1 MNEPQE
7 EKIQDDTVS
16 PQEMVSDFEFTKLGD
31 ENYIAVWKRLGI
43 ISTVTRFS
51 DGRDKS
57 VSAELMFSSN
67 RLTNQGHLRHGK
79 IPLTSTT
86 SRNGMVKS
94 LHERE
99 PSIERS
105 TWDAL
110 MEQLCISVLEDYRKG
125 STPELITGLTD
136 FVKPDWLIDPLIQ
149 VRNPTLIFGA
159 GSAGKSLF
167 AQYLSV
173 LCDAGFSHNGLVLKE
188 KTRVL
193 YLDWETTKEEI
204 DNRVSMI
211 RKSLGLNRDENG
223 EFVKAGIEYLRM
235 TKSLEYE
242 KEKLKG
248 DVIDGD
254 FGLVVIDSL
263 GSAIG
268 GDANSQDLVLK
279 AYLALRELN
288 VSSLIIDHPNKGGI
302 GENTSGLSSLHGSI
316 YKVNSSRQ
324 VFEMIKNQDV
334 EDSTVRFALFHRK
347 ANNSALMRE
356 IGFKYVFENNQL
368 NSIDRISREQ
378 IANTPISRAQSQ
390 LDQVLNFLRKGSK
403 SAEEINSYLSELN
416 NKKITVST
424 RLSEWADKGIIVAVH
439 LGSNRKKYRLPG
451 SNVFDEEPEQN
462 NNEEG
467 DGWTEA

>member
-1 MNEPQE
+1 MRC
-7 EKIQDDTVS
+7 S
-16 PQEMVSDFEFTKLGD
+16 
-31 ENYIAVWKRLGI
+31 
-43 ISTVTRFS
+43 
-51 DGRDKS
+51 
-57 VSAELMFSSN
+57 
-67 RLTNQGHLRHGK
+67 
-79 IPLTSTT
+79 
-86 SRNGMVKS
+86 
-94 LHERE
+94 
-99 PSIERS
+99 
-105 TWDAL
+105 
-110 MEQLCISVLEDYRKG
+110 
-125 STPELITGLTD
+125 
-136 FVKPDWLIDPLIQ
+136 
-149 VRNPTLIFGA
+149 
-159 GSAGKSLF
+159 
-167 AQYLSV
+167 
-173 LCDAGFSHNGLVLKE
+173 FSHNGLVLKE

-424 RLSEWADKGIIVAVH
+424 RLSEWADKGIIVAVD